1 MMKIAIDKWNKNKD
15 VLKLALSNLDHFPCC
30 YAELVGMGFKYI
42 WNTDA
47 LSWCELDI
55 EAITEID
62 NGDYQGTYIY
72 IIPFDTYQPSEWEY
86 LMTFAGYG
94 SCSCCDALQRIES
107 LGDYSAPPNDVQ
119 VKELLQLCKDIICNT
134 IRPYNKGWYHE
145 SAFDDV
151 EMKN

>member
-1 MMKIAIDKWNKNKD
+1 MMKIAIDKWNKNKN
-15 VLKLALSNLDHFPCC
+15 VLKLALSNLDHFPSC
-30 YAELVGMGFKYI
+30 YAELVGMAFKYI

-72 IIPFDTYQPSEWEY
+72 LIPFDTYQPSEWEY

-94 SCSCCDALQRIES
+94 SCSCCDALQRIEN

-134 IRPYNKGWYHE
+134 IRPYNNGWYHE
-145 SAFDDV
+145 SAYDDA

>member
-15 VLKLALSNLDHFPCC
+15 VLKLALSNLDHFPYC
-30 YAELVGMGFKYI
+30 YAELVEMTFKYI

-47 LSWCELDI
+47 SWCELDI

-72 IIPFDTYQPSEWEY
+72 LIPFDTYQPSEWEY

-94 SCSCCDALQRIES
+94 SCSACDTLQRIES

-151 EMKN
+151 EMNN

>member
-30 YAELVGMGFKYI
+30 YAELVEMAFKYI

-94 SCSCCDALQRIES
+94 SCSGCDTLQRIES
-107 LGDYSAPPNDVQ
+107 LGDYDAPPNDVQ